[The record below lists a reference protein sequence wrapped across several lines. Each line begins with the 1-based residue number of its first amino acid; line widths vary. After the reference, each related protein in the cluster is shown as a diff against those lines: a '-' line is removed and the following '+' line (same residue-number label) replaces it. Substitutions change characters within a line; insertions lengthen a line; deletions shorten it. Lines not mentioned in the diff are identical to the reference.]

1 MLEIF
6 FVSELKFSKRSA
18 VHGHSAARGN
28 VRPRTEIE
36 HGGGDNNNDIYIY
49 IYPEETPYKSLS
61 H

>member
-49 IYPEETPYKSLS
+49 PE
-61 H
+61 